1 MNCGVN
7 PIKRLKS
14 EDFEKKILITGGW
27 NRASLA
33 LINSLPKNLYV
44 IIGSASKWSM
54 TGFSKK
60 INERFIY
67 PDPELYP
74 IAFVDAITNFLEV
87 NQVNILA
94 PCLEE
99 GFYLS
104 ENIERLEKTGAKIKF
119 PQYELIRLL
128 SDKFD
133 FYDWCRK
140 NHFPVADG
148 AYVKSFDQ
156 LKTLCRKERSIL
168 RLRESNGGKGVFLSD
183 AVTKKAL
190 QAMRTSLD
198 NNGSVLRQEFI
209 AGYGLTVEGI
219 WAGGAVDG
227 LVVRKTHRFKLPIGG
242 AAAVIESTYHK
253 EAICVA
259 KSLMAKLDYRGP
271 AQVELRIDLNGK
283 PVLIEVNPRWW
294 GTIMF
299 NTKTSSAYGSYLA
312 DIEAEDEGSEEG
324 VPNGLL
330 GVWWLGLLISIFTY
344 KGKGVFRIFKLLI
357 EKAKGGEVI
366 ALDYVKGDPRPF
378 LMEFLS
384 YAVELFGSVKNKKS
398 RIIKI
403 RNEQ

>member
-1 MNCGVN
+1 M
-7 PIKRLKS
+7 KRLETEGFK
-14 EDFEKKILITGGW
+14 KKILVTGGW

-33 LINSLPKNLYV
+33 LVNSLPENLYV
-44 IIGSASKWSM
+44 IIGSPSKWSM

-67 PDPELYP
+67 PDPELHP
-74 IAFVDAITNFLEV
+74 IAFVDAIKNFLEE
-87 NQVNILA
+87 NQVDILA

-104 ENIERLEKTGAKIKF
+104 EKSEQLEKTGAKIKF
-119 PQYELIRLL
+119 PQYESVRLL
-128 SDKFD
+128 SNKFD
-133 FYDWCRK
+133 FYDWCQK
-140 NHFPVADG
+140 YNFPVADG
-148 AYVKSFDQ
+148 EYVKSFDQ
-156 LKTLCRKERSIL
+156 VKTLCRKERSIL

-190 QAMRTSLD
+190 QAMRKSLD
-198 NNGSVLRQEFI
+198 NNGRVLRQKFI

-219 WAGGAVDG
+219 WSGGVVDG

-253 EAICVA
+253 EAIGVA

-271 AQVELRIDLNGK
+271 AQVELRIDVNGK

-299 NTKTSSAYGSYLA
+299 NTKMSGAYGSYLA
-312 DIEAEDEGSEEG
+312 DLESEDEGSQAG
-324 VPNGLL
+324 VPDGLL

-344 KGKGVFRIFKLLI
+344 KGKGVCSTFKLLI
-357 EKAKGGEVI
+357 DKAKRHQVI
-366 ALDYVKGDPRPF
+366 ALDYVREDSRPF

-398 RIIKI
+398 RIIKT